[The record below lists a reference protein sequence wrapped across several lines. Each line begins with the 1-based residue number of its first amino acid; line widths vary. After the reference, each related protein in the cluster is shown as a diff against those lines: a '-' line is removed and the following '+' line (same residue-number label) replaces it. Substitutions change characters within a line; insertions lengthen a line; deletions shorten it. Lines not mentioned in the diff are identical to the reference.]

1 MYGKNN
7 FHDCSC
13 PQREIIVVPMNLNAV
28 PITCKEPSNTEVGSD
43 LLSQYKLLFFTSQN
57 IFN

>member
-28 PITCKEPSNTEVGSD
+28 PITCNQPSNTEVGSD
-43 LLSQYKLLFFTSQN
+43 L
-57 IFN
+57 